1 MFPETLGKAARSM
14 DSSQPEPDHDVTDLL
29 EAWSQ
34 GSEMAFDAL
43 VSLVYDDLCRIAR
56 RHLIGERPDHTLD
69 TQALVHESYLHLAG
83 KPGKGWRNR
92 AQFFAVASKAMRR
105 LLMDHARRRKAEKR
119 GGNATRVTWSGDFG
133 ATDAD
138 VEEVLELNEA
148 LEQLGG
154 RDPRLLQVV
163 ECRFFGGMTVPE
175 TADALSISPRSV
187 ERDWARART
196 YLYRAIGPGK
206 AEAQG

>member
-1 MFPETLGKAARSM
+1 M
-14 DSSQPEPDHDVTDLL
+14 DRTMDPSPVEPDDDVTDLL

-34 GSEMAFDAL
+34 GNEAAFDAL
-43 VSLVYDDLCRIAR
+43 VSAVYDDLCRIAH
-56 RHLIGERPDHTLD
+56 RHLLGERPDHTLD

-83 KPGKGWRNR
+83 KPGKEWRNR

-105 LLMDHARRRKAEKR
+105 LLVDHARRRKAEKR
-119 GGNATRVTWSGDFG
+119 GGEATRVTWSGDFG

-138 VEEVLELNEA
+138 VEEVLALDDA
-148 LEQLGG
+148 LERLGG
-154 RDPRLLQVV
+154 RDHRLLMVV

-175 TADALSISPRSV
+175 TADALGVSTRSV

-196 YLYRAIGPGK
+196 YLYRAIGPGQ
-206 AEAQG
+206 AEPRG